1 MIYTG
6 KTLSVHVLPSGTA
19 HLVFDLEGSSVN
31 KFNQQTLR
39 ELQEAVAALQDAEV
53 RGVIFSSA
61 KSTFIVGADITEFT
75 AMFRQDK
82 EQIME
87 WVVAA
92 NKIFCDIE
100 DLPVPTVSA
109 INGMAL
115 GGGMELALATDYRVG
130 CEQTVL
136 GFPEVKLGIL
146 PGFGGT
152 VRLPRL
158 LGADNANQW
167 ISSGSQIRATQALAE
182 GALDAV
188 VETDRLIDAAE
199 KIIEQCIA
207 GKLDYMQLR
216 QQKTSALSLQAIEL
230 MVAFDTAKALVAA
243 KAGPN
248 YPAPLTAVQV
258 MQDGATLDRAGAL
271 EVEHRGFVKLAR
283 SEVAANLVQRV
294 LRSEARRGGKEGRPR
309 VAPAH

>member
-109 INGMAL
+109 INGVAL

-136 GFPEVKLGIL
+136 G
-146 PGFGGT
+146 
-152 VRLPRL
+152 
-158 LGADNANQW
+158 
-167 ISSGSQIRATQALAE
+167 
-182 GALDAV
+182 
-188 VETDRLIDAAE
+188 
-199 KIIEQCIA
+199 
-207 GKLDYMQLR
+207 
-216 QQKTSALSLQAIEL
+216 LSLI
-230 MVAFDTAKALVAA
+230 
-243 KAGPN
+243 
-248 YPAPLTAVQV
+248 
-258 MQDGATLDRAGAL
+258 
-271 EVEHRGFVKLAR
+271 HI
-283 SEVAANLVQRV
+283 SEPT
-294 LRSEARRGGKEGRPR
+294 RPY
-309 VAPAH
+309 